1 MVKKQID
8 VTTEQRILAAAKKI
22 FLSKGL
28 DGARMQDIAD
38 EAGINK
44 AMLHYYFR
52 SKDKL
57 FETIFG
63 DIARQFMPR
72 ITEIFESDK
81 TLFEKI
87 EMFCGEYIEQVRQTP
102 YLPLFVLSEAA
113 RRPVLLLK
121 KMFGNKKPPVHLF
134 FQQVQKETEAGII
147 KTIDPVQLFLNMLSM
162 CVFPFM
168 AKPMLEH
175 VAGINKKQFDI
186 LMEERK
192 KMIPAFIIASI
203 KK

>member
-1 MVKKQID
+1 MVNKKD
-8 VTTEQRILAAAKKI
+8 DTTEQRILAAAKKI

-57 FETIFG
+57 FETIFEEVA
-63 DIARQFMPR
+63 IHFLPR

-81 TLFEKI
+81 SLFKKI
-87 EMFCGEYIEQVRQTP
+87 EAFCEVYIEQVKQMP
-102 YLPLFVLSEAA
+102 YLPFFVLYEANKQ
-113 RRPVLLLK
+113 PEILVK
-121 KMFGNKKPPVHLF
+121 KMFGAKKPPIHLF
-134 FQQVQKETEAGII
+134 AKQVEEEIKKGII
-147 KTIDPVQLFLNMLSM
+147 KPVNPLQLFLNMLSM
-162 CVFPFM
+162 CIFPFM
-168 AKPMLEH
+168 AKPMFEQA
-175 VAGINKKQFDI
+175 VGISKKQFDVLI
-186 LMEERK
+186 DERK
-192 KMIPAFIIASI
+192 KLVPEFIIASI

>member
-1 MVKKQID
+1 MVNKKD
-8 VTTEQRILAAAKKI
+8 ETTEQRIMAAAKKI
-22 FLSKGL
+22 FLAKGL

-57 FETIFG
+57 FETIFEEVA
-63 DIARQFMPR
+63 IHFLPR
-72 ITEIFESDK
+72 ITEIFASGS

-87 EMFCGEYIEQVRQTP
+87 EAFCEAYIEQVKQMP
-102 YLPLFVLSEAA
+102 YLPVFVLHEAT
-113 RRPVLLLK
+113 RQPHVLVK

-134 FQQVQKETEAGII
+134 AQQVEKEIQLGII
-147 KTIDPVQLFLNMLSM
+147 KPIQPLQLFLNMLSM

-168 AKPMLEH
+168 AKPMFEH
-175 VAGINKKQFDI
+175 AAGISKKQFDAMI
-186 LMEERK
+186 EERK
-192 KMIPAFIIASI
+192 KMVPQFIIAAI